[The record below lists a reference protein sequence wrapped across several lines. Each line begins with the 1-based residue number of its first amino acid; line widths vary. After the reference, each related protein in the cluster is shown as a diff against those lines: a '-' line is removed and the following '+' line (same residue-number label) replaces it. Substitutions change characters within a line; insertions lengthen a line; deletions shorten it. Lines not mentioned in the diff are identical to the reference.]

1 VKPTNNI
8 TLLVFAASVALAC
21 FIPVTYG
28 QAIPHDVNPS
38 PLDHARRNQRKEHSA
53 AVEHQS
59 GGIREVIAD
68 EYKKRY
74 WEWKSEFLST
84 ETGRRQWD
92 FYARH
97 ERLILTI
104 TVSQDLQNGAR
115 TNQYKWSESG
125 QLISAT
131 ITLGS
136 QIDKG
141 FPDPSYYPVINGLKM
156 SQPVNGKILAAAK
169 IAHEFGH
176 VSRTASAKVTLYQLR
191 HDLIPVYNSIFK
203 GNGFNARDPRLIA
216 LADLMGGTP
225 VELYEDGEYWGEVN
239 AMDYLR
245 ERIAE
250 ERFQRPLIGRIR
262 QNVSRYAVSCK
273 KRYRDLLTRTA
284 LSSLPRWSE

>member
-1 VKPTNNI
+1 M
-8 TLLVFAASVALAC
+8 FAASVALAY

-38 PLDHARRNQRKEHSA
+38 ALDHARRNQRKEHSA
-53 AVEHQS
+53 AVEHPG

-84 ETGRRQWD
+84 ETSRRQWD
-92 FYARH
+92 FYSRH

-104 TVSQDLQNGAR
+104 TVSQDLRNGAR

-141 FPDPSYYPVINGLKM
+141 FPDPIYYPVINGLKM
-156 SQPVNGKILAAAK
+156 SQPVSGKILAAAK

-176 VSRTASAKVTLYQLR
+176 VNRRASAQVTLYQLQ

-203 GNGFNARDPRLIA
+203 SNGFNARDPRLIA
-216 LADLMGGTP
+216 LAGSMGGTP
-225 VELYEDGEYWGEVN
+225 VELYEDGEYWGEAN
-239 AMDYLR
+239 AMEYLR
-245 ERIAE
+245 ERISE
-250 ERFQRPLIGRIR
+250 ERFQRPLLGRIK
-262 QNVSRYAVSCK
+262 QNVSQYAVSCK
-273 KRYRDLLTRTA
+273 ERYLDLVARTA
-284 LSSLPRWSE
+284 ISMQSRRFDSTTSAER